1 MHLLGFEVGP
11 IQRAII
17 YIPPNAP
24 WKIRD
29 HASAGFQRLRLSGLL
44 SRAHLIHKYTYTPS
58 AIERA
63 LAQLAELYVQKG
75 HDLHLCQRALRKMS
89 TWPYPLLVLSPTLPP
104 LSFLSF
110 LPSFQGAPNTAGCV
124 CLSTPVS
131 KVFHCF
137 TFLSFVR
144 HSAGGPSMCCER
156 WSNEAATAHADIW
169 PDQPDVPASH
179 V

>member
-110 LPSFQGAPNTAGCV
+110 LPSFLPGSAEYGWVCVSVNTCVQG
-124 CLSTPVS
+124 LSL
-131 KVFHCF
+131 FY
-137 TFLSFVR
+137 LSFFR
-144 HSAGGPSMCCER
+144 PTFSRG
-156 WSNEAATAHADIW
+156 TI
-169 PDQPDVPASH
+169 H
-179 V
+179 VL